1 MKHRRPRTVAGT
13 VPAAP
18 FTVVPESEPSLPSS
32 EWGRKA
38 ILGGWLT
45 AMAGIGGYVYSI
57 LHASADTGLL
67 EAIRDGGPL
76 AWLSAALIVVG
87 VALWIAGN
95 ISLQRAMQ
103 D

>member
-1 MKHRRPRTVAGT
+1 MKHRPTTVAGT

-18 FTVVPESEPSLPSS
+18 FTVVSENEPSLESS

-45 AMAGIGGYVYSI
+45 AMAGIAGYVYSI
-57 LHASADTGLL
+57 LHSPAETGLL

-95 ISLQRAMQ
+95 VSLQRAIQ

>member
-1 MKHRRPRTVAGT
+1 MKKRPTAVAGT

-18 FTVVPESEPSLPSS
+18 FTVVSQNEPILSSS

-38 ILGGWLT
+38 ILSGWLT
-45 AMAGIGGYVYSI
+45 AMAGIAGYVYSI
-57 LHASADTGLL
+57 LHAPEETGLL
-67 EAIRDGGPL
+67 EAVRDGGPL

-95 ISLQRAMQ
+95 ISLQRSMSE
-103 D
+103 